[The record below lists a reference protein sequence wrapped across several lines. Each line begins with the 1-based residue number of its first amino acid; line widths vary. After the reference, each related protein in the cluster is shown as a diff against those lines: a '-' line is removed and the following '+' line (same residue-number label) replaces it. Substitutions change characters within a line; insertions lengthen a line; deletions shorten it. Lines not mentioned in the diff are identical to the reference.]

1 MRTRLLVQLGATLA
15 AGGLSQFRV
24 LAAAGIE
31 LPLPGRSSST
41 PETRVEFGKSV
52 QAQIVGGRD
61 AVEKR
66 IAAARPALA
75 PAAVAIEPISGREAA
90 STLRLKKASLTAG
103 QPGERAASQAR
114 RPKSRTVLARAMAVE
129 RRAAPR
135 SVGRRIRAG

>member
-1 MRTRLLVQLGATLA
+1 MTATSDDARRNRTELFGEHASTLARTDPEMADYFDNFTYDETLSDAAVLDESLDVRTRLLVQLGATLA

-66 IAAARPALA
+66 IAAARPACW
-75 PAAVAIEPISGREAA
+75 PC
-90 STLRLKKASLTAG
+90 
-103 QPGERAASQAR
+103 
-114 RPKSRTVLARAMAVE
+114 
-129 RRAAPR
+129 
-135 SVGRRIRAG
+135 